1 MHCDLRQ
8 PDAAP
13 VLIRF
18 NYDNHAKFEVAQPLA
33 SYSVFTADTLRYAV
47 TLNFDPVTLTF
58 DREHAQ
64 YTGFATVKLCTKFE
78 RNQIIR
84 GGVITI

>member
-1 MHCDLRQ
+1 MPRQ
-8 PDAAP
+8 SLSA
-13 VLIRF
+13 LIMTPMPILKSL
-18 NYDNHAKFEVAQPLA
+18 NSPLPT
-33 SYSVFTADTLRYAV
+33 YIVFTADTLRYAV